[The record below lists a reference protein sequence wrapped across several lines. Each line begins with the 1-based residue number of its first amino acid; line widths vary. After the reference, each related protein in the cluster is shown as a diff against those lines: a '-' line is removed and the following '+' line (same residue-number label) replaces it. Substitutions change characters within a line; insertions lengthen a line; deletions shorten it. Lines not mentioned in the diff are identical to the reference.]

1 MAEIFEAFPDKV
13 TAADGSE
20 ILIKNPERGSLA
32 KRLLHL
38 IASEDSDGKR
48 SNFEIANKIAWLP
61 RIVETLENAQAK
73 IRDPKSGN
81 PVFVR
86 SYQEGAIHSVVV
98 SKDGVFLD
106 SETFDHGLI
115 TQFAERYAGRR
126 DSFIVEWEKASRG
139 QQSTQTAS
147 TEVSNGDAPYTPAA
161 ENNIS
166 HTLRNVKLNQAGAT
180 NRGAFT
186 PSKAMRE
193 EESFSSAWKS
203 TITLFEGAADAST
216 LVHETAHYAFE
227 MMRNLVRVGAADE
240 RMQSDFAKLQGWA
253 EIDPEKAK
261 EQYDRYVAEFTP
273 SAWREAPLPF
283 DDWRDTAQ
291 KERLARAFEAYCLEG
306 KAPTVALEGA
316 FATLRRLLLHVYH
329 EVKALGVNLTAE
341 VRSVFDGMLATDAA
355 LQQQSLLREAAAAIN
370 KELLGLSQPEVRTFR
385 ELIAKAN
392 NQAIQKLTAKKH
404 AQLSRLRP
412 LWRREA
418 TELMNSDPVYNAWR
432 AIQREG
438 GIDYVELEAI
448 CGEHLAQAL
457 RSKGLTT
464 NPGRKSR
471 EKIDKKTGEVIR
483 PAGYY
488 SAKSGKEVQ
497 LRRGKE
503 SLCAAAT
510 GKSGR
515 GSSFTK
521 LAQTRFFTTTTV
533 SFQSR

>member
-1 MAEIFEAFPDKV
+1 MEPV
-13 TAADGSE
+13 TDNSIYPTPEEVKSAIE
-20 ILIKNPERGSLA
+20 KNR
-32 KRLLHL
+32 
-38 IASEDSDGKR
+38 
-48 SNFEIANKIAWLP
+48 KIY
-61 RIVETLENAQAK
+61 R
-73 IRDPKSGN
+73 
-81 PVFVR
+81 
-86 SYQEGAIHSVVV
+86 
-98 SKDGVFLD
+98 
-106 SETFDHGLI
+106 
-115 TQFAERYAGRR
+115 
-126 DSFIVEWEKASRG
+126 
-139 QQSTQTAS
+139 
-147 TEVSNGDAPYTPAA
+147 
-161 ENNIS
+161 
-166 HTLRNVKLNQAGAT
+166 GAT
-180 NRGAFT
+180 TFT
-186 PSKAMRE
+186 EDWKA
-193 EESFSSAWKS
+193 
-203 TITLFEGAADAST
+203 TITLFEGAANAST
-216 LVHETAHYAFE
+216 LIHEVAHYTTE
-227 MMRNLVRVGAADE
+227 MMRHLIDGGMASERMRSDYEKLMQWAADGE
-240 RMQSDFAKLQGWA
+240 GNAVEQR
-253 EIDPEKAK
+253 EK
-261 EQYDRYVAEFTP
+261 
-273 SAWREAPLPF
+273 
-283 DDWRDTAQ
+283 
-291 KERLARAFEAYCLEG
+291 LARAFEAYCLEG

-392 NQAIQKLTAKKH
+392 QQAVQKLTAKKH

-471 EKIDKKTGEVIR
+471 EKIDQKTGEVIR